1 MAAKKA
7 PAKIAATKGSA
18 GQWAAVPC
26 YLCSGMI
33 AELKMALRV
42 RRVDYAGGGKS
53 YSWAHRGCWK

>member
-7 PAKIAATKGSA
+7 PAKIAATKGSTA
-18 GQWAAVPC
+18 RWAAMPC

-33 AELKMALRV
+33 AELKLALRE
-42 RRVDYAGGGKS
+42 RRVDEGGGGKS

>member
-7 PAKIAATKGSA
+7 PAKIAATKGSTA
-18 GQWAAVPC
+18 RWAALPC

-33 AELKMALRV
+33 AELKLALRV
-42 RRVDYAGGGKS
+42 RRVDYAVGGKS

>member
-7 PAKIAATKGSA
+7 PAKIAATKGS
-18 GQWAAVPC
+18 GGRWAAMPC

-33 AELKMALRV
+33 TELKQALRV
-42 RRVDYAGGGKS
+42 RRLDYAGGAKS

>member
-7 PAKIAATKGSA
+7 PAKIAATKVSDGR
-18 GQWAAVPC
+18 WAAMPC

-33 AELKMALRV
+33 AELKQALRV
-42 RRVDYAGGGKS
+42 RRLDYAGGGKS

>member
-7 PAKIAATKGSA
+7 PAKTAATKGS
-18 GQWAAVPC
+18 GGRWAAMPC

-33 AELKMALRV
+33 TELKLALRV
-42 RRVDYAGGGKS
+42 RRVDYTGAGKS

>member
-7 PAKIAATKGSA
+7 PAKIAATKGSTA
-18 GQWAAVPC
+18 RWAAMPC

-33 AELKMALRV
+33 AELKQALRV

-53 YSWAHRGCWK
+53 YSWAHRACWK

>member
-7 PAKIAATKGSA
+7 PAKIAATKGSTA
-18 GQWAAVPC
+18 RWAAMPC

-33 AELKMALRV
+33 AELKLALRV
-42 RRVDYAGGGKS
+42 RRVDYVDGGKS

>member
-7 PAKIAATKGSA
+7 PAKTAATKGNA
-18 GQWAAVPC
+18 GRWAAVPC

-33 AELKMALRV
+33 AELKLALRV
-42 RRVDYAGGGKS
+42 RRLDYAGRGKS

>member
-7 PAKIAATKGSA
+7 PAKIAATKASTA
-18 GQWAAVPC
+18 CWAAMPC

-33 AELKMALRV
+33 TELKQALRV

>member
-7 PAKIAATKGSA
+7 PAKIAATKGSTA
-18 GQWAAVPC
+18 RWAAMPC

-33 AELKMALRV
+33 AELKLALRV
-42 RRVDYAGGGKS
+42 RRLDYASGGKS

>member
-7 PAKIAATKGSA
+7 PAKIAATKGS
-18 GQWAAVPC
+18 GGRWAAMPC

-33 AELKMALRV
+33 TELKMALRV

>member
-7 PAKIAATKGSA
+7 PAKIGAAKGSA

-26 YLCSGMI
+26 YLCSGMTT
-33 AELKMALRV
+33 ELKQALRV
-42 RRVDYAGGGKS
+42 RRVDYGGGGKS

>member
-7 PAKIAATKGSA
+7 PAKIAATKGNT
-18 GQWAAVPC
+18 GRWAAVPC

-33 AELKMALRV
+33 AELKQALRV